1 MKIIN
6 VSGFGLSGCTS
17 QADFLTDYAGVMGI
31 LSDETRNKSVTLA
44 PYQEFG
50 FLKCRYTFGGLLIAK
65 LPENI
70 GYLPIDDII
79 RYLKIAVNC
88 WCEGIKQLVKHKL
101 TLMPAIK
108 QCDVLGFKNDPPG
121 VYPLLSTLIPNGM
134 TSAILRDPRDTTFD
148 FNRCYKKEDTIE
160 NIKWHCNHYNW
171 HLNYARKQIDV
182 FYDEIKKNYFVHDF
196 ENFITSSSH
205 RENYLTRMCGAREK
219 VNCYFDASKSI
230 KNIGLYK
237 DKDRSLVQII
247 EKECMEHYDSFKSFL
262 RERELL
268 ME

>member
-1 MKIIN
+1 MN
-6 VSGFGLSGCTS
+6 NSGFEITREQIRSSLKGFMPKQSLALSVGEELHLNKRKLLVAEYGEKY
-17 QADFLTDYAGVMGI
+17 ADIVDDAV
-31 LSDETRNKSVTLA
+31 N
-44 PYQEFG
+44 
-50 FLKCRYTFGGLLIAK
+50 C